1 MSTRKAKLLYLFTTI
16 AFILACGPA
25 LATAPYPTADPNEIN
40 TIIALT
46 ANAAS
51 SQTAAAM
58 PTATFTPSITPTRPT
73 ETPSPTETP
82 TVIFILSTPTKIV
95 VPTFTLI
102 SSGGGS
108 GSGSGSGGSGGNS
121 GSSSDNYACQVLS
134 VSPSNG
140 TTMKQDTDFDAVWKV
155 KNIGQKTW
163 DKNSVDFIFDSGT
176 DMGKRDGYDLSNNVK
191 SGQEISLGVDM
202 VAPTKSGNYT
212 TNWTLRVGSNK
223 FCKMSLTINVK

>member
-16 AFILACGPA
+16 VFVLACAPA
-25 LATAPYPTADPNEIN
+25 IALTPYPTTDPNEIN

-51 SQTAAAM
+51 TQTAAAM
-58 PTATFTPSITPTRPT
+58 PTITFTPSVTPTRPT

-82 TVIFILSTPTKIV
+82 TVIFILSTPTQMV
-95 VPTFTLI
+95 VPTFTFI
-102 SSGGGS
+102 SSGGS
-108 GSGSGSGGSGGNS
+108 GSGSGSGGSN
-121 GSSSDNYACQVLS
+121 GSSSDPYACQILS

-163 DKNSVDFIFDSGT
+163 DQNSVDFVYDSGT
-176 DMGKRDGYDLSNNVK
+176 DMAKRDGYDLSTNVK
-191 SGQEISLGVDM
+191 SGQEISLGADM
-202 VAPTKSGNYT
+202 VAPSKNGNYT
-212 TNWTLRVGSNK
+212 TTWTLRVGSDK
-223 FCKMSLTINVK
+223 FCKMSLTINVGK

>member
-25 LATAPYPTADPNEIN
+25 LALTPYPTTDPDEIN

-51 SQTAAAM
+51 TQTAAAM

-82 TVIFILSTPTKIV
+82 TVIFILSTPTQMV

-102 SSGGGS
+102 SSGGS
-108 GSGSGSGGSGGNS
+108 GSGSGSSS
-121 GSSSDNYACQVLS
+121 GSSSDPYACQILS
-134 VSPSNG
+134 VSPANG
-140 TTMKQDTDFDAVWKV
+140 TAMNQQTDFDAVWKV
-155 KNIGQKTW
+155 KNIGTKTW
-163 DKNSVDFIFDSGT
+163 DSNSVDFVYDSGT
-176 DMGKRDGYDLSNNVK
+176 DMGKRDGYDLSTDVK
-191 SGQEISLGVDM
+191 SGAQVSLGVDM
-202 VAPTKSGNYT
+202 IAPKNSGNYT
-212 TNWTLRVGSNK
+212 TTWTLRVGSDE
-223 FCKMSLTINVK
+223 FCRMSLTINVN

>member
-25 LATAPYPTADPNEIN
+25 LATAPFPTADPNEIN

-58 PTATFTPSITPTRPT
+58 PTATFTPSMTPTRPT

-82 TVIFILSTPTKIV
+82 TVIFILSSPTQIV

-102 SSGGGS
+102 SSGGG
-108 GSGSGSGGSGGNS
+108 GSGSSGSN

-134 VSPSNG
+134 VSPANG

-163 DKNSVDFIFDSGT
+163 DQNSVDFVYNGGT

-191 SGQEISLGVDM
+191 PDQEISLGADM

-212 TNWTLRVGSNK
+212 TNWTLRVGDNK